1 MKSSGAEP
9 GHLGAKPGRPPKE
22 ERHGGIVRFLE
33 RATGALADLAGH
45 LAAAMM
51 LLLTLAIVLG
61 IGLRIVHIDNSWTY
75 DLDLFS
81 LVWLA
86 FIGAVLTSLR
96 NHHVTAGIALE
107 NLLGRGTLLGLLR
120 FAIVAAFL
128 VLFTISGYR
137 QAYSSFITHETT
149 LDVAQWPTWVAEA
162 ALPLGTAL
170 WLIAEAHKLLRKFT
184 GSSTH
189 QNLEQ

>member
-1 MKSSGAEP
+1 MKDQGIESGDFGAET
-9 GHLGAKPGRPPKE
+9 GRPPKE
-22 ERHGGIVRFLE
+22 SRHGGIVRFLE
-33 RATGALADLAGH
+33 RATGGLADLAGH

-51 LLLTLAIVLG
+51 LVLALAIVLG
-61 IGLRIVHIDNSWTY
+61 IVLRIVHIDNSWTY

-86 FIGAVLTSLR
+86 FVGAVLTSLR

-128 VLFTISGYR
+128 VMFTISGYR
-137 QAYSSFITHETT
+137 QAYSSFVTHETT

-184 GSSTH
+184 GSDAR
-189 QNLEQ
+189 EQ